1 MLSLRFPILL
11 GVFVAMAPILA
22 QPTAAPC
29 ASSVPQQRAAR
40 SEREAAEAFQKGEF
54 EAVARMLETWPTG
67 QDVPREVFRLG
78 TKSYVR
84 LGKADAALNVYA
96 RLLPPGRQEDHA
108 LLREIGS
115 ALLMAGAR
123 AGEEHVRIATYTAMK
138 ELAEPDLIPVLED
151 GLFDSSIVIRTLAVE
166 GLARALSRQ
175 APGAKPMSALKR
187 AVEDRAL
194 PVRIAGINGLGDV
207 GDRSAADL
215 LRRIARTDDGP
226 ASMFALAA
234 LVKLGHADAL
244 DEILSGATLPDP
256 NVRAAA
262 LGVLGRLKAARSF
275 SLLSQAVYDPDP
287 SVRAFAAGALGEFG
301 ASDAA
306 SPLTHAIGDED
317 PRVRSI
323 AASSLGRL
331 NLPHTKPLLWQAARD
346 PIDLAR
352 VGAVEALLRLGDA
365 EAMLVA
371 RELANHPNP
380 SVRGA
385 VAQAIGQARSK
396 AGLPLL
402 DRLRQDLQPQP
413 RLMAARAL
421 GTLDTRDAIP
431 TIRRAMQDGD
441 AAVRL
446 TAAGSLLQSLRRP
459 K

>member
-1 MLSLRFPILL
+1 MLLFAL
-11 GVFVAMAPILA
+11 VATAQILA
-22 QPTAAPC
+22 DPTAVLSSSIVPPPG
-29 ASSVPQQRAAR
+29 ASR
-40 SEREAAEAFQKGEF
+40 SEREAAEAFQRGEF

-67 QDVPREVFRLG
+67 QDVPRGVFQLG
-78 TKSYVR
+78 TESYLR
-84 LGKADAALNVYA
+84 LGKAEAALNIYA
-96 RLLPPGRQEDHA
+96 RLLPPGRKDDQA
-108 LLREIGS
+108 LLREIGA
-115 ALLMAGAR
+115 ALLKAGAR
-123 AGEEHVRIATYTAMK
+123 DSQEHVRIATYTAIK
-138 ELAEPDLIPVLED
+138 DLADPDLIPVLED
-151 GLFDSSIVIRTLAVE
+151 GVFDSSIVVRTLAVE
-166 GLARALSRQ
+166 GLARALGRA
-175 APGAKPMSALKR
+175 APGSKPTSAFRR
-187 AVEDRAL
+187 ALEDRAL

-207 GDRSAADL
+207 GDRGAVDL
-215 LRRIARTDDGP
+215 LRRIARTDEGP

-262 LGVLGRLKAARSF
+262 LGVLGRLKVKRSLP
-275 SLLSQAVYDPDP
+275 LLSQAVYDPDP

-301 ASDAA
+301 APDAA
-306 SPLTHAIGDED
+306 SALTHAIEDED

-346 PIDLAR
+346 PIDLVR
-352 VGAVEALLRLGDA
+352 VGAVEALLRLGDS

-380 SVRGA
+380 SVRGG
-385 VAQAIGQARSK
+385 VAQAIGQARSN

-421 GTLDTRDAIP
+421 GTLSTRDLIP
-431 TIRRAMQDGD
+431 TIKQAMQDSD

-446 TAAGSLLQSLRRP
+446 TAAGSLLQGLHHT

>member
-1 MLSLRFPILL
+1 M
-11 GVFVAMAPILA
+11 G
-22 QPTAAPC
+22 
-29 ASSVPQQRAAR
+29 
-40 SEREAAEAFQKGEF
+40 K
-54 EAVARMLETWPTG
+54 
-67 QDVPREVFRLG
+67 DVPREVFRLG
-78 TKSYVR
+78 TESYLR
-84 LGKADAALNVYA
+84 LGQAEAALNVYA
-96 RLLPPGRQEDHA
+96 RLLPPGRQDDQT
-108 LLREIGS
+108 LLREIGT
-115 ALLMAGAR
+115 AFLKAGAR
-123 AGEEHVRIATYTAMK
+123 DGQEHVRIATYTALK
-138 ELAEPDLIPVLED
+138 DLADPDLGPVLED
-151 GLFDSSIVIRTLAVE
+151 GLFDSSIVVRTLAVE
-166 GLARALSRQ
+166 GLARALSRAAQ
-175 APGAKPMSALKR
+175 GSKPTSAFKR
-187 AVEDRAL
+187 AMEDRAL
-194 PVRIAGINGLGDV
+194 PVRIAAINGLGDV
-207 GDRSAADL
+207 GDRSASEL
-215 LRRIARTDDGP
+215 LRRIARTDEGP
-226 ASMFALAA
+226 ASIFALAA

-262 LGVLGRLKAARSF
+262 VGVLGRLKVPRSLP
-275 SLLSQAVYDPDP
+275 LLSQAVYDPDP

-301 ASDAA
+301 APDAA
-306 SPLTHAIGDED
+306 SPLTHAIGDDD

-346 PIDLAR
+346 PIDLVR
-352 VGAVEALLRLGDA
+352 IGAVEALLRLADPD
-365 EAMLVA
+365 AMLVA

-421 GTLDTRDAIP
+421 GNLSTRDAIP
-431 TIRRAMQDGD
+431 TLRHAMQDGD

-446 TAAGSLLQSLRRP
+446 TAAGSLLQGLYRP